1 MITRQPRPSRI
12 RRELLIGGACA
23 VPSLMLPSLS
33 TAQSQTLTV
42 ADSGG
47 PFGPAWDMAFVK
59 PFQAEFGVKVNHI
72 ARQHYPSTEIKA
84 NVETK
89 TYTWDVV
96 IATLEDVYALEP
108 LGLLEPL
115 DWDDPDMQELLP
127 EAKRPSWAGMDIYT
141 YILGFR
147 SDKFANNE
155 PRSWADFWNVEKFPG
170 RRALQKHPIGT
181 LEIALLAD
189 GVEPSQLYPLDV
201 DRAFK
206 KLDQLRPHIS
216 AWWTGGAQAT
226 QMLQS
231 GEVDLLPLIHARA
244 QAVIDAGGPAKICW
258 NQGIYSIQGWV
269 IPKGNPKADLGRKFI
284 KYCANAKRQAA
295 WTELLSDGP
304 TNPNAYQH
312 IQETRKKVLP
322 TYPDNF
328 KLAVQSDAKWW
339 GPNKEKVLERF
350 NTWILG

>member
-1 MITRQPRPSRI
+1 MLNGGNKSSR
-12 RRELLIGGACA
+12 RDALLGGAVA
-23 VPSLMLPSLS
+23 ALSMALPLRAS
-33 TAQSQTLTV
+33 AQAQALTV

-47 PFGPAWDMAFVK
+47 PFGPAWDLAFIK
-59 PFQAEFGVKVNHI
+59 PFEAEFAVKISHI

-89 TYTWDVV
+89 AYTWDVV
-96 IATLEDVYALEP
+96 IATLEDV
-108 LGLLEPL
+108 GFLEPL
-115 DWDDPDMQELLP
+115 DLLEALDWNDPDMKELMP
-127 EAKRPSWAGMDIYT
+127 EAVRPSWAGMDIYT

-147 SDKFANNE
+147 TDKFSGQQPN
-155 PRSWADFWNVEKFPG
+155 SWADFWDVKKFPG

-181 LEIALLAD
+181 LEIALMAD
-189 GVEPSQLYPLDV
+189 GVEPSKLYPLDL

-206 KLDQLRPHIS
+206 KLDEIRPHVN

-244 QAVIDAGGPAKICW
+244 QTVIDAGGPVKISW

-269 IPKGNPKADLGRKFI
+269 IPKGNPKAELGRKFV

-295 WTELLSDGP
+295 WTGLVSDGP
-304 TNPNAYQH
+304 SNPKAYEF
-312 IQETRKKVLP
+312 ISESRKRVLP

-328 KLAVQSDAKWW
+328 KLAVQSDSKWW
-339 GPNKEKVLERF
+339 GTNKDTALERF
-350 NTWILG
+350 NAWILG